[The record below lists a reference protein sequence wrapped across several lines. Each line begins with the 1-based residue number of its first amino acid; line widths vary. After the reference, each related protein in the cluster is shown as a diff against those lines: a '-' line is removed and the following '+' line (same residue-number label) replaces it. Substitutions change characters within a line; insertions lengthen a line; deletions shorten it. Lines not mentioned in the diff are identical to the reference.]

1 MQTANRIDWARLLAE
16 AIIEPGKISD
26 AYQRFYGYSL
36 SNRLWAM
43 AQCVARGI
51 APGPLA
57 SFNRWKE
64 LGRQVK
70 KGEKAISLCMPVTV
84 KRKETDQAG
93 NEAETSYQFFV
104 LKNNWFVLSQTEGQ
118 EYTPEP
124 LPKWNEARALA
135 TLNITKSPFDL
146 MNGNVQGYAASGRII
161 SVSPIAVNPFKTLFH
176 ETGHVLLGH
185 VEANTLTDTE
195 RTPHNV
201 MEVEAESVAM
211 LCCASLGLPGVEHAR
226 GYIQSWANGQPISD
240 KSAQR
245 IFAAAD
251 KILRAG
257 TEEPA

>member
-16 AIIEPGKISD
+16 AVSEPGKISD
-26 AYQRFYGYSL
+26 AYRRFYGYSIA
-36 SNRLWAM
+36 NRLWAM
-43 AQCVARGI
+43 AQCTARGI
-51 APGPLA
+51 TPGPLA

-93 NEAETSYQFFV
+93 NETETNYQFFI

-124 LPKWNEARALA
+124 LPEWNEAR
-135 TLNITKSPFDL
+135 TLEVLKITKVPFDL
-146 MNGNVQGYAASGRII
+146 MNGNVQGYAAPDRII
-161 SVSPIAVNPFKTLFH
+161 SVSPIAVNPFKTLCH
-176 ETGHVLLGH
+176 EVGHVLLDH
-185 VEANTLTDTE
+185 VQASALTDTE
-195 RTPHNV
+195 QTPHNV

-211 LCCASLGLPGVEHAR
+211 LCCASLGLPGVEYAR
-226 GYIQSWANGQPISD
+226 GYIQSWADGQPIGE

-245 IFAAAD
+245 IFTAVD